1 MKKLV
6 LLTIAT
12 AMIMMFSSMAM
23 AQAGNTASGTLTV
36 TATVNSSINLV
47 FNSDAAGVAL
57 SSGAG
62 TNAATLA
69 FGNVSAFG
77 AVAAGVTRT
86 VVAGTSFTV
95 STPVDV
101 LVSKANSSSANY
113 TLKAQLG
120 SADATNTWQVAG
132 NTVTNAAATTI
143 TATGAYG
150 SNAAEAIAITVPNAT
165 ASGTNI
171 SNTINFTATSN

>member
-1 MKKLV
+1 MKKLALLITAAVMV
-6 LLTIAT
+6 LVP
-12 AMIMMFSSMAM
+12 MAV

-77 AVAAGVTRT
+77 AVAGNVTRT

-120 SADATNTWQVAG
+120 ALDATNTWQVAG
-132 NTVTNAAATTI
+132 NTITNAAATTV

-150 SNAAEAIAITVPNAT
+150 SNAAEAIAITVPFTT

>member
-1 MKKLV
+1 MKNLKLV
-6 LLTIAT
+6 LAT
-12 AMIMMFSSMAM
+12 AGMIVMVTSMAM

-47 FNSDAAGVAL
+47 FNSDAAGLAL

-62 TNAATLA
+62 TNNATLA

-77 AVAAGVTRT
+77 AVAGGVTRT

-95 STPVDV
+95 SSPVDV
-101 LVSKANSSSANY
+101 LVSKANSTSANY

-132 NTVTNAAATTI
+132 STITNASAATL
-143 TATGAYG
+143 TATGTYG
-150 SNAAEAIAITVPNAT
+150 SNASNAIAITVPFTT

>member
-6 LLTIAT
+6 VLSITT
-12 AMIMMFSSMAM
+12 ALVLMMSSMAM

-36 TATVNSSINLV
+36 TATVNSSISLV
-47 FNSDAAGVAL
+47 FNSDAAGVPL

-77 AVAAGVTRT
+77 AIAANITRT

-101 LVSKANSSSANY
+101 LVSKFNSSSANY

-120 SADATNTWQVAG
+120 TADATNTWQVAT
-132 NTVTNAAATTI
+132 NTITSAAPTTI
-143 TATGAYG
+143 TATGTYG

-165 ASGTNI
+165 AGGTNI

>member
-1 MKKLV
+1 MKKSLLAVSFVV
-6 LLTIAT
+6 LTLGFAS
-12 AMIMMFSSMAM
+12 AAH
-23 AQAGNTASGTLTV
+23 AQAGNTATGTLTV

-57 SSGAG
+57 ASGAG

-77 AVAAGVTRT
+77 AVAAGITRT

-120 SADATNTWQVAG
+120 AADATNTWAVAG
-132 NTVTNAAATTI
+132 NTITNAAATTL
-143 TATGAYG
+143 TATGTYG
-150 SNAAEAIAITVPNAT
+150 SNAAEAIALTVPFTT
-165 ASGTNI
+165 ASGTAI